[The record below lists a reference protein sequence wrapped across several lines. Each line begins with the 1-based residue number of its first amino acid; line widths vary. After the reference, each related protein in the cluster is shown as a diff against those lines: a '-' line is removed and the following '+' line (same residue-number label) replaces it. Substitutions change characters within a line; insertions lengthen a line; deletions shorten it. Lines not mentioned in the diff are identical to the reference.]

1 MTLLTVIKAA
11 WDGYNAA
18 DGAGELAGFA
28 VSIAGMQLAEA
39 RIKQNIN
46 SFVANKSEA
55 NAKAVRTNMRLVRDY
70 LRGITVEQPG
80 IKDLVDS
87 STVAKYQVSIM
98 LANYATQLSLNIDM
112 AVASGQLPPLDD
124 EPWSSRRRGYVRLRE
139 GARAMT
145 LQFEAMVR
153 RKRQELT
160 AITEFEARLFGL
172 AFADNLT
179 DADLRMIQRDMDE
192 QKRDENSARRSLA
205 LFSLLANR
213 SRNNYARFAAIIEAG
228 DRAAAKRN

>member
-1 MTLLTVIKAA
+1 MGMLGIIGAV

-28 VSIAGMQLAEA
+28 VSIAGMHLAES
-39 RIKQNIN
+39 RIEQNIR
-46 SFVANKSEA
+46 SFVNDKSEA
-55 NAKAVRTNMRLVRDY
+55 NARAVRANMRLVRDY
-70 LRGITVEQPG
+70 LRSITVEQPG
-80 IKDLVDS
+80 TKDLFDS
-87 STVAKYQVSIM
+87 STAAKYQVSIA
-98 LANYATQLSLNIDM
+98 LANYATQLSLDIAM
-112 AVASGQLPPLDD
+112 AVASGNLPPLDD

-139 GARAMT
+139 GARMMA

-160 AITEFEARLFGL
+160 AITAFEARLFAL
-172 AFADNLT
+172 AFADDLT
-179 DADLRMIQRDMDE
+179 DGDLRMIQRDMDE
-192 QKRDENSARRSLA
+192 QKREESAARRSLA

-228 DRAAAKRN
+228 DRAAAKKK